1 MSGKAGR
8 SLRRLAAIVARRAD
22 PVDWEPMDPRDRQD
36 VVDGAECAA
45 CGRPVPVDATR
56 VLAQRDDL
64 AFVELGCAACG
75 SVSLAIL
82 LGAGGASSG
91 APIGDPSTNGSAAS
105 IGADDVL
112 DMHLF
117 LAGYRG
123 DLRGLVGR
131 PMERGRPDA
140 TGAA

>member
-1 MSGKAGR
+1 
-8 SLRRLAAIVARRAD
+8 
-22 PVDWEPMDPRDRQD
+22 MDPRDCPD
-36 VVDGAECAA
+36 LVDGAECAA
-45 CGRPVPVDATR
+45 CGRPVPADATR
-56 VLAQRDDL
+56 VLAQREDL

-75 SVSLAIL
+75 SVSLSIR
-82 LGAGGASSG
+82 LGSIDADGT
-91 APIGDPSTNGSAAS
+91 PDRDPGLS

-112 DMHLF
+112 DMHVF

-131 PMERGRPDA
+131 AAERDRPDA

>member
-1 MSGKAGR
+1 MA
-8 SLRRLAAIVARRAD
+8 
-22 PVDWEPMDPRDRQD
+22 MDPRDRTD
-36 VVDGAECAA
+36 VADGAECAA
-45 CGRPVPVDATR
+45 CGRPVPAHSTR
-56 VLAQRDDL
+56 ILAQREDL

-75 SVSLAIL
+75 SVSLSIR
-82 LGAGGASSG
+82 LGS
-91 APIGDPSTNGSAAS
+91 IDAARGPS

-112 DMHLF
+112 DMHQF

-131 PMERGRPDA
+131 AGERGRPDA

>member
-1 MSGKAGR
+1 
-8 SLRRLAAIVARRAD
+8 
-22 PVDWEPMDPRDRQD
+22 MDPRDRPD

-45 CGRPVPVDATR
+45 CGRPVPADATR
-56 VLAQRDDL
+56 VLAQREDL
-64 AFVELGCAACG
+64 AFVELGCSACG
-75 SVSLAIL
+75 SVSLAIR
-82 LGAGGASSG
+82 LGPLADGAVDGTQAGDAG
-91 APIGDPSTNGSAAS
+91 PS

-131 PMERGRPDA
+131 AGGHGRPDA

>member
-1 MSGKAGR
+1 
-8 SLRRLAAIVARRAD
+8 
-22 PVDWEPMDPRDRQD
+22 MDPRDRPD

-45 CGRPVPVDATR
+45 CGRPVPADATR
-56 VLAQRDDL
+56 VLAQREDL
-64 AFVELGCAACG
+64 AFVELGCTACG
-75 SVSLAIL
+75 SVSLSIRLGSLDAIGTPD
-82 LGAGGASSG
+82 GAAVGDSG
-91 APIGDPSTNGSAAS
+91 PSMA
-105 IGADDVL
+105 ADDVL

-131 PMERGRPDA
+131 AAERGRPDA

>member
-1 MSGKAGR
+1 
-8 SLRRLAAIVARRAD
+8 
-22 PVDWEPMDPRDRQD
+22 MDPRDRPD
-36 VVDGAECAA
+36 VADGAECAA
-45 CGRPVPVDATR
+45 CGRRVPVEATR
-56 VLAQRDDL
+56 VLAQREDL
-64 AFVELGCAACG
+64 AFVELGCEACG
-75 SVSLAIL
+75 SVSLAIH
-82 LGAGGASSG
+82 LGSGLGGSLT
-91 APIGDPSTNGSAAS
+91 DEPSTSESTAS

>member
-1 MSGKAGR
+1 
-8 SLRRLAAIVARRAD
+8 
-22 PVDWEPMDPRDRQD
+22 MDPRDRQD
-36 VVDGAECAA
+36 VADGAECAA
-45 CGRPVPVDATR
+45 CGRPVPPDATR
-56 VLAQRDDL
+56 VLAEREDL

-75 SVSLAIL
+75 SVSLSIR
-82 LGAGGASSG
+82 LGSIDMALGR
-91 APIGDPSTNGSAAS
+91 S

-112 DMHLF
+112 DMHQF

-131 PMERGRPDA
+131 ASERGRPDA

>member
-1 MSGKAGR
+1 
-8 SLRRLAAIVARRAD
+8 
-22 PVDWEPMDPRDRQD
+22 MDPRDGP
-36 VVDGAECAA
+36 DGVESAECAA
-45 CGRPVPVDATR
+45 CGRPVPAEATR
-56 VLAQRDDL
+56 VLARREDL
-64 AFVELGCAACG
+64 AFVELGCTACG
-75 SVSLAIL
+75 SVSLAIR
-82 LGAGGASSG
+82 LGSIGGG
-91 APIGDPSTNGSAAS
+91 NTGDRDLGGRDTS

-131 PMERGRPDA
+131 AAERRRPDA

>member
-1 MSGKAGR
+1 MPSR
-8 SLRRLAAIVARRAD
+8 IAAFRAD
-22 PVDWEPMDPRDRQD
+22 PVDWDPMDPRDSPD
-36 VVDGAECAA
+36 VVDGSECAA
-45 CGRPVPVDATR
+45 CGLPVPTEATR
-56 VLAQRDDL
+56 ILAQREDL
-64 AFVELGCAACG
+64 AFVELGCASCG
-75 SVSLAIL
+75 SVSLAIR
-82 LGAGGASSG
+82 LG
-91 APIGDPSTNGSAAS
+91 PVIGQGSTAS

-131 PMERGRPDA
+131 PMDHGRPDA

>member
-1 MSGKAGR
+1 
-8 SLRRLAAIVARRAD
+8 
-22 PVDWEPMDPRDRQD
+22 MDPRDEPD
-36 VVDGAECAA
+36 VIDGAGCAA
-45 CGRPVPVDATR
+45 CGRPVPAAATR

-64 AFVELGCAACG
+64 AFVELGCSGCG
-75 SVSLAIL
+75 SVSLAIR
-82 LGAGGASSG
+82 LGPTGAWDMPDG
-91 APIGDPSTNGSAAS
+91 AEPPASEPS

-131 PMERGRPDA
+131 PAGPGRPDA

>member
-1 MSGKAGR
+1 
-8 SLRRLAAIVARRAD
+8 
-22 PVDWEPMDPRDRQD
+22 MDPRDRPD
-36 VVDGAECAA
+36 VADGAECAA
-45 CGRPVPVDATR
+45 CGRPVPAETTR
-56 VLAQRDDL
+56 VLAQREDL
-64 AFVELGCAACG
+64 AFVELGCEACG
-75 SVSLAIL
+75 SVSLAIR
-82 LGAGGASSG
+82 LGPGRGVSPTSESWTDG
-91 APIGDPSTNGSAAS
+91 STAS

>member
-1 MSGKAGR
+1 
-8 SLRRLAAIVARRAD
+8 
-22 PVDWEPMDPRDRQD
+22 MDPRDGPD

-45 CGRPVPVDATR
+45 CGRPVPANATR
-56 VLAQRDDL
+56 VLAQREDL
-64 AFVELGCAACG
+64 AFVELGCSACG
-75 SVSLAIL
+75 SVSLAIRL
-82 LGAGGASSG
+82 GPLGAWGMPGGDG
-91 APIGDPSTNGSAAS
+91 TGDPGPS
-105 IGADDVL
+105 IEADDVL

-131 PMERGRPDA
+131 PAERGRPDA

>member
-1 MSGKAGR
+1 
-8 SLRRLAAIVARRAD
+8 
-22 PVDWEPMDPRDRQD
+22 MDPRDRPD
-36 VVDGAECAA
+36 VVDGAGCAA
-45 CGRPVPVDATR
+45 CGRPVPADATR
-56 VLAQRDDL
+56 VLAQREDL

-75 SVSLAIL
+75 SVSLAIRL
-82 LGAGGASSG
+82 GPLAAAGTPDGAVAGAG
-91 APIGDPSTNGSAAS
+91 PS

-112 DMHLF
+112 EMHLF

-131 PMERGRPDA
+131 AGEHGRPDA

>member
-1 MSGKAGR
+1 
-8 SLRRLAAIVARRAD
+8 
-22 PVDWEPMDPRDRQD
+22 MDPRDRPD

-45 CGRPVPVDATR
+45 CGRPVPAEATR
-56 VLAQRDDL
+56 VLAQREDL
-64 AFVELGCAACG
+64 AFVELGCGACG
-75 SVSLAIL
+75 SVSLSIRL
-82 LGAGGASSG
+82 GPVDDRGTRDGAGA
-91 APIGDPSTNGSAAS
+91 GDPGTS

-112 DMHLF
+112 DMHIF

-131 PMERGRPDA
+131 AAERGRPDA

>member
-1 MSGKAGR
+1 MSGKAAR
-8 SLRRLAAIVARRAD
+8 TLRRLPAIVARRAD

-36 VVDGAECAA
+36 VADGADCAA
-45 CGRPVPVDATR
+45 CGRPVPVEATR
-56 VLAQRDDL
+56 VLAQREDL
-64 AFVELGCAACG
+64 AFVELGCEACG
-75 SVSLAIL
+75 SVSLAIR
-82 LGAGGASSG
+82 LGLGGSPTG
-91 APIGDPSTNGSAAS
+91 EPWTDGSPAS

>member
-1 MSGKAGR
+1 
-8 SLRRLAAIVARRAD
+8 
-22 PVDWEPMDPRDRQD
+22 MDPRDRPD
-36 VVDGAECAA
+36 MADGAECAA
-45 CGRPVPVDATR
+45 CGRPVPPDATR
-56 VLAQRDDL
+56 VLAQREDL

-75 SVSLAIL
+75 SVSLSIR
-82 LGAGGASSG
+82 LGDSG
-91 APIGDPSTNGSAAS
+91 PS

-112 DMHLF
+112 DMHQF

-131 PMERGRPDA
+131 AGERGRRPDA

>member
-1 MSGKAGR
+1 
-8 SLRRLAAIVARRAD
+8 
-22 PVDWEPMDPRDRQD
+22 MDPRDRQD

-56 VLAQRDDL
+56 VLAQREDL

-75 SVSLAIL
+75 SVSLAIR
-82 LGAGGASSG
+82 LGAS
-91 APIGDPSTNGSAAS
+91 GDPGGDAPTDGSAAS

-131 PMERGRPDA
+131 PLEHGRPDA

>member
-1 MSGKAGR
+1 
-8 SLRRLAAIVARRAD
+8 
-22 PVDWEPMDPRDRQD
+22 MDQRDRPD
-36 VVDGAECAA
+36 VADGAECAA
-45 CGRPVPVDATR
+45 CGRPVPVESTR
-56 VLAQRDDL
+56 VLAQREDL
-64 AFVELGCAACG
+64 AFVELGCLDCG

-82 LGAGGASSG
+82 LGAGGGSSTG
-91 APIGDPSTNGSAAS
+91 ESLTDGSAS

-131 PMERGRPDA
+131 PIDRGRPDA

>member
-1 MSGKAGR
+1 MA
-8 SLRRLAAIVARRAD
+8 
-22 PVDWEPMDPRDRQD
+22 MDPRDQPD
-36 VVDGAECAA
+36 LVDGAECAA
-45 CGRPVPVDATR
+45 CGRPVPADATR
-56 VLAQRDDL
+56 ILAQREDL

-75 SVSLAIL
+75 SVSLAIR
-82 LGAGGASSG
+82 LGPISVGKPDGAVAGGPG
-91 APIGDPSTNGSAAS
+91 PS

-131 PMERGRPDA
+131 AAEHGRPEA